1 MSTKIDLI
9 ENSWF
14 MIEYKNYWYVVHK
27 YPLVMLKTWRDA
39 FC

>member
-14 MIEYKNYWYVVHK
+14 MIEYKNYWYVVRPQIPFGDVK
-27 YPLVMLKTWRDA
+27 NMEE
-39 FC
+39 